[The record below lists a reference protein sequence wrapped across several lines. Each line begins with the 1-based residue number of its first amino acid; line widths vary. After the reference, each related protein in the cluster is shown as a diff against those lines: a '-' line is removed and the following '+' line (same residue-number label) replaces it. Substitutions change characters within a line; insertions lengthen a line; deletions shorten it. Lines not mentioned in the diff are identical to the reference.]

1 MQQNIENLKNAIA
14 CYETMYDVVYSKTV
28 RKDLSTVSVC
38 FENMEPFGTED
49 SYNHLPGLR
58 DLGGYEM
65 VGSGENAFPI
75 LWCAG
80 GGDWE
85 LPLVFVLYLDKE
97 GKVRGYI
104 PSDGNA
110 YNHEDKAAYGN
121 NENDPLYS
129 DNDPRYMFD
138 VEKMR
143 ADIIK
148 SLQQR

>member
-1 MQQNIENLKNAIA
+1 MQQNIEDLKNAIA
-14 CYETMYDVVYSKTV
+14 SFDGISDVVYSNIV
-28 RKDLSTVSVC
+28 RKDLSEVNVC
-38 FENMEPFGTED
+38 FENVEYFGTED
-49 SYNHLPGLR
+49 SYNHLPGLKEL
-58 DLGGYEM
+58 DGYEM
-65 VGSGENAFPI
+65 IGSGENSIPI

-121 NENDPLYS
+121 NENDPLYN
-129 DNDPRYMFD
+129 DGDPRYMFD

-143 ADIIK
+143 ADIVK
-148 SLQQR
+148 SLQQQ